1 MSDPNSAQ
9 SYPLKGP
16 YSQQAVTESIQR
28 EQVGLGPYPSRPQG
42 GHVTRE
48 GEEEVVDP
56 HKNFHLMSLGKF
68 FSFTRKAETCYSSNL
83 S

>member
-1 MSDPNSAQ
+1 MSDPTLVQ

-28 EQVGLGPYPSRPQG
+28 EQVGLGPYSSRPQG
-42 GHVTRE
+42 GHVTIE
-48 GEEEVVDP
+48 GEEVDP

-68 FSFTRKAETCYSSNL
+68 FISSRNVYYNG
-83 S
+83 

>member
-1 MSDPNSAQ
+1 MSDPTLDQ

-28 EQVGLGPYPSRPQG
+28 EQVGLGPYSSRPQG
-42 GHVTRE
+42 GHVTIE
-48 GEEEVVDP
+48 GEEVNP

-68 FSFTRKAETCYSSNL
+68 FILSRNVYYSG
-83 S
+83 